1 MRAKS
6 IIILIIVGV
15 VVILS
20 AQNTGSVQLE
30 ILVWQFSL
38 PLILLIYG
46 VLFTGFIVGLIYG
59 SISRRDK
66 TKKKPKKYEI
76 EEGDNIYPEN
86 KNRKKNK

>member
-30 ILVWQFSL
+30 LLAWQFSL

-46 VLFTGFIVGLIYG
+46 VLVTGFIVGLIYG
-59 SISRRDK
+59 SISRRDR
-66 TKKKPKKYEI
+66 TKKKQKKYEI
-76 EEGDNIYPEN
+76 EETDNIYPEK

>member
-30 ILVWQFSL
+30 LLVWQFSL

-46 VLFTGFIVGLIYG
+46 VLVTGFIVGLIYG
-59 SISRRDK
+59 SISRRDR
-66 TKKKPKKYEI
+66 TKKKQKKYEI
-76 EEGDNIYPEN
+76 EEADNIYPEK

>member
-30 ILVWQFSL
+30 LLVWQFSL

-46 VLFTGFIVGLIYG
+46 VLVTGFIVGLIYG
-59 SISRRDK
+59 SISRRDR
-66 TKKKPKKYEI
+66 TKKKQKKYEI
-76 EEGDNIYPEN
+76 EETDNIYPEK